1 MKGIYNSIEQTLNTY
16 RRKLDCSI
24 SKVAK
29 RKQRNRKHHYIQ
41 QTIQKLVANI

>member
-1 MKGIYNSIEQTLNTY
+1 MKGIYNSVEQTLNTY

-29 RKQRNRKHHYIQ
+29 RKQRNRKHYIQ